1 MQTGLVHSYNHRC
14 SKPIQRTNANHV

>member
-1 MQTGLVHSYNHRC
+1 MQTGLVHSYYHRC